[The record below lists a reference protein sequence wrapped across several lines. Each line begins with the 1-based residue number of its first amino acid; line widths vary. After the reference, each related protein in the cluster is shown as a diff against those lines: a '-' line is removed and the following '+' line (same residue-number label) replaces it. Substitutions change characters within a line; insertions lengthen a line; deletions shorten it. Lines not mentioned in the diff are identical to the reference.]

1 MSQTTA
7 KGHRSQPAN
16 KLEGLWDEL
25 LSRQPERVQTVYRAL
40 EQPEREA
47 VIAHLQRMVAE
58 PGWQPEQRVSAQAA
72 IQALENLAE

>member
-1 MSQTTA
+1 MSQIIG

-16 KLEGLWDEL
+16 KIEAIWDEL
-25 LSRQPERVQTVYRAL
+25 LSRQPERVLAVYRAL

-58 PGWQPEQRVSAQAA
+58 PGWQPEQRASAQAA
-72 IQALENLAE
+72 IRALKNLAE